1 MSLIKDYIVKSKVHP
16 DSKFVNLTVDADGRK
31 YVTVKLPDGNL
42 VEIHWYKVTMI
53 TYDGWF
59 MKFIHRRAKKELPD
73 LRDRF
78 LADMKPLSGAIW
90 HQRELQREEK
100 LKRSKKRF
108 KQYLRNQFKVTQT
121 TK

>member
-1 MSLIKDYIVKSKVHP
+1 MRLIKDYIVESKTHP
-16 DSKFVNLTVDADGRK
+16 GSKFVNLTVDADGRK
-31 YVTVKLPDGNL
+31 YVTVKLPDGNM
-42 VEIHWYKVTMI
+42 VEIHWYKVTKI
-53 TYDGWF
+53 TYNGWF
-59 MKFIHRRAKKELPD
+59 MKFIHRKAKKELPD

-108 KQYLRNQFKVTQT
+108 KLYLRNQFKVTQT